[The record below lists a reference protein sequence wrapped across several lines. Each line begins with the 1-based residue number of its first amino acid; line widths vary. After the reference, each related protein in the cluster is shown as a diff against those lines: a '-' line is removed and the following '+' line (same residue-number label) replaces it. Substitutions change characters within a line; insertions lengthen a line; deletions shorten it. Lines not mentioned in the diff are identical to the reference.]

1 MLSDNLVSDRK
12 PVISL
17 LAILMNVFI
26 GFVVLGPAIGLMVA
40 SLFYEGTL
48 MNLVEATQDPDRHN
62 EIRNQLLIT
71 QGIATLIGLIIL
83 PALHVKVLER
93 KKLSRFF
100 PPQEKLFTAIVLV
113 LGVGITF
120 TVAISPLVEWNT
132 NVTFPE
138 FLKDFEIWAKNAES
152 QATNLTKVMTTF
164 AGPGDLIIGLIVIAV
179 LPAIGEE
186 VVFRGLFQNELLR
199 ASGNIHIAIWLSAI
213 IFSTIHF
220 QFYGFLPRLL
230 LGALFGYL
238 YFWSGNLLIPIAA
251 HFFNNAF
258 GVVMIYL
265 YQSKITD
272 LNVEDSTSAP
282 ITYVLMN
289 LVITAGL
296 LYYFRKHYQ
305 EIRKNHPA
313 DFMND
318 F

>member
-1 MLSDNLVSDRK
+1 MLSNNLVSDRK
-12 PVISL
+12 PIISL

-26 GFVVLGPAIGLMVA
+26 GFVVLGPGIGLIVA
-40 SLFYEGTL
+40 SLFYDGTL
-48 MNLVEATQDPDRHN
+48 MDLLTATQDPSRHI
-62 EIRNQLLIT
+62 EIKNQLLIT
-71 QGIATLIGLIIL
+71 QGIATVVGLILL
-83 PALHVKVLER
+83 PALHVRILER
-93 KKLSRFF
+93 KKLSPFF
-100 PPQEKLFTAIVLV
+100 PAQEKLFTSIILV

-120 TVAISPLVEWNT
+120 TVAISPLVEWNM

-138 FLKDFEIWAKNAES
+138 FLKEFEIWAKNAES

-164 AGPGDLIIGLIVIAV
+164 SSPADLIIGLLVIAV

-186 VVFRGLFQNELLR
+186 VVFRGLFQNELMR
-199 ASGNIHIAIWLSAI
+199 ASGNIHVAIWLSAL

-220 QFYGFLPRLL
+220 QFYGFIPRLL

-238 YFWSGNLLIPIAA
+238 YFWSGNLLIPIVA

-272 LNVEDSTSAP
+272 LNVEDNTAAP
-282 ITYVLMN
+282 MLYVLMN

-305 EIRKNHPA
+305 TIRESRPA
-313 DFMND
+313 DFYE
-318 F
+318 

>member
-1 MLSDNLVSDRK
+1 MLSNNLVSGRK
-12 PVISL
+12 PIISL

-26 GFVVLGPAIGLMVA
+26 GFVVLGPGIGLIVA
-40 SLFYEGTL
+40 SFFYDGTL
-48 MNLVEATQDPDRHN
+48 MNLLEATQDPSRHI
-62 EIRNQLLIT
+62 EIKNQLLIT
-71 QGIATLIGLIIL
+71 QGIATFIGLILL
-83 PALHVKVLER
+83 PAIHVKLLEK
-93 KKLSRFF
+93 KKLSPFF
-100 PPQEKLFTAIVLV
+100 PAQEKLFTSIMLV

-120 TVAISPLVEWNT
+120 TVAISPLVEWNM

-138 FLKDFEIWAKNAES
+138 FLKEFEIWAKNAES

-164 AGPGDLIIGLIVIAV
+164 ASPGDLLIGVLVIAV

-186 VVFRGLFQNELLR
+186 VVFRGLFQNELMR
-199 ASGNIHIAIWLSAI
+199 ASGNIHVAIWLSAI

-220 QFYGFLPRLL
+220 QFYGFIPRLL

-238 YFWSGNLLIPIAA
+238 YFWSGNLLIPIVA

-272 LNVEDSTSAP
+272 LNVEDNTAAP
-282 ITYVLMN
+282 MMYVLMN

-305 EIRKNHPA
+305 SIRESHPA
-313 DFMND
+313 EFYE
-318 F
+318 

>member
-1 MLSDNLVSDRK
+1 
-12 PVISL
+12 
-17 LAILMNVFI
+17 MNVFI
-26 GFVVLGPAIGLMVA
+26 GFVVLGPGIGLIVA
-40 SLFYEGTL
+40 SLFYDGTL
-48 MNLVEATQDPDRHN
+48 MDLLTATQDPSRHI
-62 EIRNQLLIT
+62 EIKNQLLIT
-71 QGIATLIGLIIL
+71 QGIATVVGLILL
-83 PALHVKVLER
+83 PALHVRILER
-93 KKLSRFF
+93 KKLSPFF
-100 PPQEKLFTAIVLV
+100 PAQEKLFTSIVLV

-120 TVAISPLVEWNT
+120 TVAISPLVEWNM

-138 FLKDFEIWAKNAES
+138 FLKEFEIWAKNAES

-164 AGPGDLIIGLIVIAV
+164 SSPADLIIGLLVIAV

-186 VVFRGLFQNELLR
+186 VVFRGLFQNELMR
-199 ASGNIHIAIWLSAI
+199 ASGNIHVAIWLSAL

-220 QFYGFLPRLL
+220 QFYGFIPRLL

-238 YFWSGNLLIPIAA
+238 YFWSGNLLIPIVA

-272 LNVEDSTSAP
+272 LNVEDNTAAP
-282 ITYVLMN
+282 MLYVLMN

-305 EIRKNHPA
+305 TIRESRPA
-313 DFMND
+313 DFYE
-318 F
+318 

>member
-1 MLSDNLVSDRK
+1 
-12 PVISL
+12 
-17 LAILMNVFI
+17 MNVFI
-26 GFVVLGPAIGLMVA
+26 GFVVLGPGIGLIVA
-40 SLFYEGTL
+40 SLFYDGTL
-48 MNLVEATQDPDRHN
+48 MDLLTATQDPSRHI
-62 EIRNQLLIT
+62 EIKNQLLIT
-71 QGIATLIGLIIL
+71 QAIATVVGLILL
-83 PALHVKVLER
+83 PALHVRILER
-93 KKLSRFF
+93 KKLSPFF
-100 PPQEKLFTAIVLV
+100 PVQEKLFTSIVLV

-120 TVAISPLVEWNT
+120 TIAISPLVEWNM

-138 FLKDFEIWAKNAES
+138 FLKEFEIWAKNAES

-164 AGPGDLIIGLIVIAV
+164 SSPADLIIGLLVIAV

-186 VVFRGLFQNELLR
+186 VVFRGLFQNELMR
-199 ASGNIHIAIWLSAI
+199 ASGNIHVAIWLSAL

-220 QFYGFLPRLL
+220 QFYGFIPRLL

-238 YFWSGNLLIPIAA
+238 YFWSGNLLIPIVA

-272 LNVEDSTSAP
+272 LNVEDNTAAP
-282 ITYVLMN
+282 MLYVLMN

-305 EIRKNHPA
+305 TIRESRPA
-313 DFMND
+313 DFYE
-318 F
+318 